1 MCGTWIVDLLH
12 WFGCYPI
19 SFPCALTRVGG
30 FWYQPW
36 VVHGIT
42 KLKQV
47 LNSLHFE
54 FDDAVARDLLK
65 FSSCSYTGALHM
77 QPWDFSFLQN
87 QNHVRM
93 PALQVLQQ
101 RKRKLQRLSP
111 GHLATSCA
119 SKRENGLAII
129 KWRSFV
135 TQLLHRYVLCGT
147 NLIFHLFSLVW
158 IEKTQYHP

>member
-19 SFPCALTRVGG
+19 SFPCALTRVVDCGISPGLCMGLLSSSKSWTFWIRWCGG
-30 FWYQPW
+30 SRLAQIFFVQ
-36 VVHGIT
+36 
-42 KLKQV
+42 QM
-47 LNSLHFE
+47 
-54 FDDAVARDLLK
+54 R
-65 FSSCSYTGALHM
+65 
-77 QPWDFSFLQN
+77 PWDFSFLQN

-93 PALQVLQQ
+93 PALRVLQQ

-119 SKRENGLAII
+119 SKQENGLAII

-135 TQLLHRYVLCGT
+135 TQLLHRYVLWGDQSHFSF
-147 NLIFHLFSLVW
+147 IFFSLDW
-158 IEKTQYHP
+158 KNTP